1 MHSTGETRRRNR
13 GVAIQHKRREREGS
27 ETGEVPQG
35 PETGMARRLATGTP
49 EMTTLPLTP
58 RQCAAVL
65 AVLTTLAT
73 VTAALQWGT
82 GCATTPN
89 DCMVVATCANQ
100 RLIKSGVESRIA
112 IVSIDTLGDHGI
124 CVWRMPH
131 NGMWIYD
138 GQGSYPSGAIDFA
151 DTNALAASITC
162 RHLLPTRWVRWVAP

>member
-1 MHSTGETRRRNR
+1 
-13 GVAIQHKRREREGS
+13 
-27 ETGEVPQG
+27 
-35 PETGMARRLATGTP
+35 
-49 EMTTLPLTP
+49 MTTLPLTP

-112 IVSIDTLGDHGI
+112 VVSIDTLGDHGI

-131 NGMWIYD
+131 NGLWIYD
-138 GQGSYPSGAIDFA
+138 GQGSYPTPASDFG
-151 DTNALAASITC
+151 DTNAVAASMVG
-162 RHLLPTRWVRWVAP
+162 RHLLNVDFVRWVTP